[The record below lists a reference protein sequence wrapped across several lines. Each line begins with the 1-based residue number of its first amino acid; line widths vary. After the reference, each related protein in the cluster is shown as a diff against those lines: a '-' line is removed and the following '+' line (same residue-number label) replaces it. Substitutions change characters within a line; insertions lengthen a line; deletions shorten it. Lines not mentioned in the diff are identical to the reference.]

1 MKVNKND
8 IASDATT
15 TKLLEI
21 ARKHFSQNGYD
32 NSSLEAIA
40 KEANQTRGAVYH
52 HYKNKKGL
60 FLAVLGQ
67 VQHEVGAYVEKE
79 AMKSEDVWEQ
89 LVLGCMGFIEAATLE
104 SNKRILLIDSLNV
117 VEWDEWRKMDHENS
131 VSLLKEQLQLIEEEG
146 ELVALDVTVMAHLI
160 SGALNE
166 LSLHLAESKTMNAH
180 NTREYVVCLLKGF
193 RREG

>member
-8 IASDATT
+8 IASAATT

-21 ARKHFSQNGYD
+21 ARKHFSQYGYD

-67 VQHEVGAYVEKE
+67 VQREVGAHVENE

-131 VSLLKEQLQLIEEEG
+131 VSLLKEQLQLIEEVG

-166 LSLHLAESKTMNAH
+166 LSLHLAESKAMNAH
-180 NTREYVVCLLKGF
+180 NTRDYVVCLLKGF
-193 RREG
+193 RRDG